1 MRCNVCE
8 ARGRKSGSS
17 IICRWGCAPKAVRCA
32 FEALL
37 LIVHVSS
44 YLTAP
49 GRFSAHRKSSLG
61 RLLRLP
67 WLPRLPRAPPLP
79 PAGVTGVA
87 GEGADTFPGVPADE
101 DGDAAMGARATSVGW
116 NVPVEMTCQIRIA
129 FLNDC

>member
-1 MRCNVCE
+1 MSL
-8 ARGRKSGSS
+8 GRYLDHSYTSRVS
-17 IICRWGCAPKAVRCA
+17 FGCLRRSACLRSPASYSRAVPHA
-32 FEALL
+32 A
-37 LIVHVSS
+37 
-44 YLTAP
+44 TAD
-49 GRFSAHRKSSLG
+49 AESSLG

-79 PAGVTGVA
+79 LAGVTGVA
-87 GEGADTFPGVPADE
+87 GEEADTFPGVPADE